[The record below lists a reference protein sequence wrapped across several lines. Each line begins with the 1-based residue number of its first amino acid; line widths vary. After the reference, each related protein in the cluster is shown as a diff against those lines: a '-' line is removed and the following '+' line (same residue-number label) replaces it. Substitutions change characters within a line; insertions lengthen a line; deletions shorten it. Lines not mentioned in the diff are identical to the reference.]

1 MFHEPVMVDLA
12 VRLTERHL
20 HSAAPDAPVVA
31 HRVRR
36 RRRLGAGAAVNR
48 SQRTLS

>member
-1 MFHEPVMVDLA
+1 MFHEPVMSDLA

-20 HSAAPDAPVVA
+20 LSAAPDAPVVA
-31 HRVRR
+31 HRLRRR
-36 RRRLGAGAAVNR
+36 RRRLGAVVNR